1 MELFNCQTPVQE
13 KEFPSYR
20 KGVLLLKHALAFPH
34 IMSKIDFTKIYFTEI
49 NFTEIDLTEIDL
61 TKIILTISIS
71 IKQKSM
77 FYCFL
82 LSEKKVRRYYAG
94 YFQRQKL

>member
-1 MELFNCQTPVQE
+1 MDFTE
-13 KEFPSYR
+13 
-20 KGVLLLKHALAFPH
+20 
-34 IMSKIDFTKIYFTEI
+34 IDFTEINLTEI
-49 NFTEIDLTEIDL
+49 NFTEINLTEIDL
-61 TKIILTISIS
+61 TKIILTISIA

-82 LSEKKVRRYYAG
+82 LPEKKVRRYYAG